1 MPQECRKGVPQ
12 TKETF
17 SSMPCAKLIFCQ
29 GTFMHHETW
38 LVDRAYQQ
46 GAAVVAASC
55 KCGKDRNPNLLPL
68 EEQVVERA
76 VCRMVDRLEEEDTEE
91 EVEEVEA
98 NLAALRA
105 RSNRPS

>member
-29 GTFMHHETW
+29 GTFIQNETW

-55 KCGKDRNPNLLPL
+55 KCGKDRNPK
-68 EEQVVERA
+68 EQVVERA

>member
-29 GTFMHHETW
+29 GTFIQNETW

-46 GAAVVAASC
+46 GAAVVAASNC
-55 KCGKDRNPNLLPL
+55 KFGKDRNPNLLPL

-98 NLAALRA
+98 KLRA